1 MSQSFFN
8 SQDEQSQ
15 KKLSFEYLVAQ
26 KISIDYQVKYIKE
39 QQDFIEYKDGYWQYL
54 DREDVKSLIV
64 SALKGQKFSKNTVEN
79 IKYFLQMIVP
89 VSQDQ
94 LNSDNF
100 LNLENGILCL
110 DTLKLIPHSP
120 GVLSTLRVN
129 YSYDFEHNCPLWLKT
144 ISQICEDD
152 IEKIG
157 IIQEYLG
164 YCLTKNTNQHKCLF
178 LFGPSRTGKSIV
190 LETFRMVVGEV
201 NTSSLEL
208 HDLSKSSNRMQLR
221 GKLLNSCSEI
231 NAKSKL
237 EDGVFKNIVTGEPIS
252 VDPKYK
258 DPFYLR
264 PYCKLIFA
272 SNVELVIL
280 DRSDAIYERFL
291 VLDLKRR
298 FKEHEQDKKLIEK
311 IYQERPG
318 ILNWAVI
325 GLKRLRQRG
334 HFHKPHF
341 MQERLRQMKI
351 ENSSVLGFAEEKC
364 SFSDKYSTSIKD
376 LYREYKFW
384 CQENNYQP
392 FGKHTFVRHFCEEL
406 NVRRFRSNL
415 ERMLKGVAVEGV
427 TVLY

>member
-1 MSQSFFN
+1 MSYLK
-8 SQDEQSQ
+8 EQEDQ
-15 KKLSFEYLVAQ
+15 AKKKLSFEYLIAQ
-26 KISIDYQVKYIKE
+26 KISSEYQVKYITE
-39 QQDFIEYKDGYWQYL
+39 QQDFIEYNNGFWQYL
-54 DREDVKSLIV
+54 NRQDVKRLVV
-64 SALKGQKFSKNTVEN
+64 SALKGQKFNKNTVESV
-79 IKYFLQMIVP
+79 IYFLQMLVP
-89 VSQDQ
+89 ISQDN
-94 LNSDNF
+94 LNNENF

-110 DTLKLIPHSP
+110 DSLKLIPHSP
-120 GVLSTLRVN
+120 GVLSTLRVDYN
-129 YSYDFEHNCPLWLKT
+129 YDFEANCPTW
-144 ISQICEDD
+144 IYSIEEICEGD
-152 IEKIG
+152 IEKIS
-157 IIQEYLG
+157 IIQEYMG
-164 YCLTKNTNQHKCLF
+164 YCLTKNTDQHKCLF
-178 LFGPSRTGKSIV
+178 LFGPSRTGKSVV
-190 LETFRMVVGEV
+190 LETFRMVIGEV

-280 DRSDAIYERFL
+280 DRSDAIYERFMVIDL
-291 VLDLKRR
+291 VRR
-298 FKEHEQDKKLIEK
+298 FKEHEQDKKLLK
-311 IYQERPG
+311 KLYLERSG
-318 ILNWAVI
+318 ILNWAII

-334 HFHKPHF
+334 FFLKPAF

-351 ENSSVLGFAEEKC
+351 ENSSVLGFVEEKC
-364 SFSDKYSTSIKD
+364 SFNEKYATSIKD
-376 LYREYKFW
+376 IYREYKYW

-392 FGKHTFVRHFCEEL
+392 FGKHTFVRQMLEEF
-406 NVRRFRSNL
+406 NVKKYKTDSERR
-415 ERMLKGVAVEGV
+415 LKGVTVEGV